1 MSLYIGLIS
10 GTSADAVNAALV
22 RFTGD
27 SIELQATSVTP
38 IPPALRRQILDLYS
52 PGFDEIDRFGVLDR
66 QLGKLFGDCAL
77 QLLASAD
84 IPASSVNAIGS
95 HGQTIRHRPT
105 ATLPFTVQIAD
116 PNTIAQVTGIP
127 TVADF
132 RRRDIAC
139 GGEGA
144 PLAPGL
150 HHALFASPVETRTV
164 LNIGGIA
171 NLTILPA
178 EGAAIGFD
186 TGPGNGLMDSWVHR
200 HLGADYDQSGHW
212 AATGRVHA
220 ELLTRLLAHTYFTQ
234 PPPKSTGREEFTLA
248 WIDQMLSGFPNIPPA
263 DVQATLLQLTVD
275 TIADAVA
282 IHCPLSARVYVCGGG
297 IHNDFLVERL
307 RARLDPR
314 SLSSTAELGLDPD
327 WVEAVTF
334 AWLAM
339 RTRNNL
345 FGNLKDVTGAQEDA
359 VLGCIYPGSN
369 ARGLI

>member
-1 MSLYIGLIS
+1 MSLYLGLIS

-22 RFTGD
+22 HFNGD
-27 SIELQATSVTP
+27 RIDLRATSVTP
-38 IPPALRRQILDLYS
+38 IPPPLRRQILDLYS
-52 PGFDEIDRFGVLDR
+52 PGYDEIDRVGVLDR
-66 QLGKLFGDCAL
+66 QLGTLFGECAL
-77 QLLASAD
+77 QLLASVGVPPED
-84 IPASSVNAIGS
+84 VNAIGS
-95 HGQTIRHRPT
+95 HGQTIRHRP
-105 ATLPFTVQIAD
+105 AAALPFTVQIAD

-150 HHALFASPVETRTV
+150 HHALFASPHETRAV

-171 NLTILPA
+171 NLTILSA
-178 EGAAIGFD
+178 RGAAIGFD

-200 HLGADYDQSGHW
+200 HLGSDFDKDGAW
-212 AATGRVHA
+212 ASTGRVNNP
-220 ELLTRLLAHTYFTQ
+220 LLSRLLAHAYFTQ
-234 PPPKSTGREEFTLA
+234 PPPKSTGREEFTLS
-248 WIDQMLSGFPNIPPA
+248 WVDQVLTEFPDVPSA
-263 DVQATLLQLTVD
+263 DVQATLLQLTVV
-275 TIADAVA
+275 TIADAVSDY
-282 IHCPLSARVYVCGGG
+282 CPASAKVYVCGGG
-297 IHNDFLVERL
+297 IHNSFLIERL
-307 RARLDPR
+307 QSKLQPRL
-314 SLSSTAELGLDPD
+314 LSSTAELGLDPD

-359 VLGCIYPGSN
+359 VLGCVYPGSKS
-369 ARGLI
+369 RGLL

>member
-22 RFTGD
+22 QFSGD
-27 SIELQATSVTP
+27 HIELRATSVTP
-38 IPPALRRQILDLYS
+38 IPPVLRRQILDLYS
-52 PGFDEIDRFGVLDR
+52 PGFDEIDRCGVLDR

-77 QLLASAD
+77 RLLASTNT
-84 IPASSVNAIGS
+84 PPGSVSAIGS
-95 HGQTIRHRPT
+95 HGQTVRHRPT
-105 ATLPFTVQIAD
+105 ASLPFTLQIAD

-150 HHALFASPVETRTV
+150 HHALFASSEETRAV

-178 EGAAIGFD
+178 AGAAIGFD

-200 HLGADYDQSGHW
+200 HLGMDYDKGGAW
-212 AATGRVHA
+212 ASTGRVNDPLLKRLMAHA
-220 ELLTRLLAHTYFTQ
+220 YFSQ

-248 WIDQMLSGFPNIPPA
+248 WIDQILADFPKIAAA

-275 TIADAVA
+275 TITEA
-282 IHCPLSARVYVCGGG
+282 IGIYCPVSAKVYVCGGG
-297 IHNDFLVERL
+297 IHNDFLIERL
-307 RARLDPR
+307 RARLTPR
-314 SLSSTAELGLDPD
+314 PLSSTAQLGLDPD

-345 FGNLKDVTGAQEDA
+345 FGNLKDVTGAQESA
-359 VLGCIYPGSN
+359 VLGCIYPGN
-369 ARGLI
+369 GVRGLV

>member
-27 SIELQATSVTP
+27 RTDLLATSVTP
-38 IPPALRRQILDLYS
+38 IPPVLKRQILDLYS
-52 PGFDEIDRFGVLDR
+52 PGFDEIDRCGVLDR
-66 QLGKLFGDCAL
+66 HLGKLFGECAL
-77 QLLASAD
+77 QLLASSD
-84 IPASSVNAIGS
+84 IPARSVNAIGS

-105 ATLPFTVQIAD
+105 AALPFTVQIAD

-150 HHALFASPVETRTV
+150 HHALFASSIETRAV

-171 NLTILPA
+171 NLTILSPN
-178 EGAAIGFD
+178 GTAIGFD

-200 HLGADYDQSGHW
+200 HLGTDYDKGGTW
-212 AATGRVHA
+212 ASTGRVNTP
-220 ELLTRLLAHTYFTQ
+220 LLTRLLAHPYFAQ

-248 WIDQMLSGFPNIPPA
+248 WVEQILAEFPDIPPA

-275 TIADAVA
+275 TVAEAVA
-282 IHCPLSARVYVCGGG
+282 IYCPLSVKVYVCGGG
-297 IHNDFLVERL
+297 IHNEFLIERL
-307 RARLDPR
+307 RSRLNPR
-314 SLSSTAELGLDPD
+314 SLSSTADLGLDPD

-359 VLGCIYPGSN
+359 VLGCVYPGSRV
-369 ARGLI
+369 RGLL